1 MKKIISTVV
10 IVLSF
15 STLMNAQELKSNPN
29 QTATLSKSTA
39 NEASV
44 VASKMELLELS
55 KIVDFN
61 SFNSSELS
69 KIFEVKNNTLTN
81 PQASADRKKE
91 TVIAFVQKLKTIL
104 GDRNYEILQSK
115 PDFYN
120 KITNNQ
126 STSSRK

>member
-29 QTATLSKSTA
+29 QTATLSKSTG